1 MLRGVIKVSTLGMP
15 RGVIKARASTSGE
28 TMSTI
33 EILFQSRVREPITDH
48 PTKICNQNL
57 KSEHTGDFVL
67 DTGDVCPREI
77 EASKSPKS
85 SRVRGNFF
93 RLPAL

>member
-1 MLRGVIKVSTLGMP
+1 VSTLGMP

-48 PTKICNQNL
+48 PTKICNQHL
-57 KSEHTGDFVL
+57 KSEHTGDFVHYVAIP
-67 DTGDVCPREI
+67 GMCVQE
-77 EASKSPKS
+77 KSRHRNLPS
-85 SRVRGNFF
+85 
-93 RLPAL
+93 LPA